1 MTLQSLEER
10 VQQEWN
16 WLRATIALHP
26 YLSLLVVAVVSGL
39 IGHVV

>member
-1 MTLQSLEER
+1 MTIQSIEDR

-26 YLSLLVVAVVSGL
+26 YLSLLAAFVVGGL